1 MKRIL
6 LILVISISLMSYGKS
21 INKKQLQNR
30 NGVFYEVNQLIPYT
44 GKKVYYYKNG
54 QIQIKAKF
62 KDGKIEDVI
71 SYSKSGSILV
81 KTNDRYGK
89 IENKFS
95 YYENNPILGTV
106 KFKDDK
112 IKRELIFDYK
122 NGQIEY
128 EINFEEGRIVY
139 LFK

>member
-1 MKRIL
+1 MKKIL
-6 LILVISISLMSYGKS
+6 LILMISMSLISYGKL

-44 GKKVYYYKNG
+44 GKKVYYYKSG

-71 SYSKSGSILV
+71 SYSKSGSILG
-81 KTNDRYGK
+81 KIKFKDGK
-89 IENKFS
+89 IE
-95 YYENNPILGTV
+95 
-106 KFKDDK
+106 
-112 IKRELIFDYK
+112 RESIFDYK
-122 NGQIEY
+122 NDQIEY
-128 EINFEEGRIVY
+128 EMNFEGGKIVY

>member
-1 MKRIL
+1 MKKIL
-6 LILVISISLMSYGKS
+6 LILVISISLMSYGKE

-30 NGVFYEVNQLIPYT
+30 NGVFYEVNQSIPYT
-44 GKKVYYYKNG
+44 GKKVYYYKSG

-71 SYSKSGSILV
+71 SYSKSGSILG
-81 KTNDRYGK
+81 KIKDRDGK
-89 IENKFS
+89 IENKLS
-95 YYENNPILGTV
+95 YYESNPILGKV
-106 KFKDDK
+106 KFKDGK
-112 IKRELIFDYK
+112 IKRESIFDYK

-128 EINFEEGRIVY
+128 EINVEDGKVVY